1 MAPPQGAGVASHDP
15 LVSWCDG
22 ATKKSIV
29 DFVAQVTKAGGADYV
44 APEERIA
51 TFDNDGT
58 LWAEQP
64 YYFQL
69 AFALDQVKAL
79 APQHPEWQGQEP
91 FKSALAGDLQAV
103 FARRGARAR

>member
-1 MAPPQGAGVASHDP
+1 MAPPQGVDVTPDDP

-29 DFVAQVTKAGGADYV
+29 DFVARVTRPGGADYV

-58 LWAEQP
+58 LWTEQP
-64 YYFQL
+64 FYFSSRS
-69 AFALDQVKAL
+69 
-79 APQHPEWQGQEP
+79 PSIG
-91 FKSALAGDLQAV
+91 
-103 FARRGARAR
+103 

>member
-29 DFVAQVTKAGGADYV
+29 DFVARVTKAGGADYV

-58 LWAEQP
+58 LWSEQP
-64 YYFQL
+64 FHFQL
-69 AFALDQVKAL
+69 AFALDRVKAM
-79 APQHPEWQGQEP
+79 APQHPEWQGKEP
-91 FKSALAGDLQAV
+91 FKSALAGDLKAI
-103 FARRGARAR
+103 FARG